1 MSYIL
6 TSDIVF
12 YSSLMAE
19 LRKHGFILHGRM
31 QKWLES
37 SIWKAVIDVSASN
50 SGMDPCVPRGLALG
64 LGLFNTSTNDL
75 DDKTENMLIKSA
87 DYANR
92 GRATH
97 PLGNRPGIEN
107 DLTNESS
114 SPKHQNAL

>member
-6 TSDIVF
+6 TLDTVF
-12 YSSLMAE
+12 YSILIAE
-19 LRKHGFILHGRM
+19 LRKLGSFTL
-31 QKWLES
+31 QKNAKVVGKQYMES
-37 SIWKAVIDVSASN
+37 CYQCFTDKTAGWTCA
-50 SGMDPCVPRGLALG
+50 PRGAALG

-75 DDKTENMLIKSA
+75 DDKTECVLIKSA
-87 DYANR
+87 DDANR

-97 PLGNRPGIEN
+97 PSENRPGIEN